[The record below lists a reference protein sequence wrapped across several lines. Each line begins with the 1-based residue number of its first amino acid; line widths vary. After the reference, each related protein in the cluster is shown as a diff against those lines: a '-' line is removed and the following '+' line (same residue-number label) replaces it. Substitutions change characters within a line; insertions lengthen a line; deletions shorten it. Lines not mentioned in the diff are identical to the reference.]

1 MSFDQIAD
9 MLTRIRNAQSAGNAE
24 VSMPASN
31 FKTSIAKLLHEKG
44 YLEEV
49 AIFTEKEKRYLKLK
63 LKYAESKPAITG
75 IKQRS
80 KQGQRIY
87 VSYRDIPQ
95 VKSGQGVAVIST
107 PGGVFSGEDAR
118 KKKLGGEYICDV
130 W

>member
-1 MSFDQIAD
+1 M
-9 MLTRIRNAQSAGNAE
+9 AGNVE

-31 FKTSIAKLLHEKG
+31 FKISIAKLLHQKG

-63 LKYAESKPAITG
+63 LKYLENSPAIAG

-87 VSYRDIPQ
+87 VSYRDIPR
-95 VKSGQGVAVIST
+95 VKDGQGVAVIST
-107 PGGVFSGEDAR
+107 PGGVLSGDDAK
-118 KKKLGGEYICDV
+118 KKKLGGEYVCDI

>member
-9 MLTRIRNAQSAGNAE
+9 MLTRIRNAQMAGNVE

-31 FKTSIAKLLHEKG
+31 FKISIAKLLHQKG

-63 LKYAESKPAITG
+63 LKYLENSPAIAG

-87 VSYRDIPQ
+87 VSYRDIPR
-95 VKSGQGVAVIST
+95 VKDGQGVAVIST
-107 PGGVFSGEDAR
+107 PGGVLSGDDAK
-118 KKKLGGEYICDV
+118 KKKLGGEYVCDI